1 MLENTQLVCDKDN
14 CSTANLGTGA
24 KLASYSDFKTE
35 LAVQSVLGFIY
46 VLLWAAI
53 TIKQYHQNRL
63 LEQELKKDWLSA
75 SEFTLMLSNYP
86 GHLLNPKNSEET
98 LNKVREKFKDY

>member
-1 MLENTQLVCDKDN
+1 MLENSSLVCDKDD
-14 CSTANLGTGA
+14 CSTVNLGTGA
-24 KLASYSDFKTE
+24 KLASYGDFKTE
-35 LAVQSVLGFIY
+35 VAVQSVLGFIY

-53 TIKQYHQNRL
+53 TIKQYYQNRL

-86 GHLLNPKNSEET
+86 LEYLNPKNP
-98 LNKVREKFKDY
+98 